1 VFITRLVSS
10 SFSPFSILMFG
21 YYEFGIQDVKPK
33 DTKVATEA
41 ISLRTDNPMM
51 KRKRTKMK
59 NDL

>member
-21 YYEFGIQDVKPK
+21 YYEFVIQDVKPK

-41 ISLRTDNPMM
+41 VP
-51 KRKRTKMK
+51 TKNRGELLLHMQYTS
-59 NDL
+59 DYY